1 MTIWRGRRCRAAG
14 AWAQRAG
21 AVGLFA
27 LAVLA
32 VPAVAGAG
40 EGGIDDPRDVG
51 TRLDLKT
58 LTHAQDGRSIV
69 YTAETYGPF
78 SDQAAAFKWGV
89 DRDRDE
95 SFDLIVFTEWR
106 DGKLVGG
113 VQDPGGRQVATAAV
127 SRPGPAAISVSF
139 PAEVLGDAA
148 VYRYAVDAGAAGERD
163 LAPNSG
169 LVQHRLG
176 AGAAGVKDG
185 RTAASAPV
193 APAPAPAQ
201 QAASAAPA
209 PAAAAAPAAASA
221 SPAKTSLP
229 RTGPGDRA
237 LLPWSGVALMTGGA
251 FVAFG
256 ARRNRVRRCAR
267 GSGGVPRKDSTGGV
281 R

>member
-1 MTIWRGRRCRAAG
+1 MTIWRGRRCRAAV

-27 LAVLA
+27 AAVLA

-51 TRLDLKT
+51 TRLDLKA

-78 SDQAAAFKWGV
+78 TDQSAAFKWGV

-95 SFDLIVFTEWR
+95 SFDLIVFAEWR

-113 VQDPGGRQVATAAV
+113 VKDAGGRQVATAAV
-127 SRPGPAAISVSF
+127 SRPGPTAIRVSF
-139 PAEVLGDAA
+139 PAELLGDAP
-148 VYRYAVDAGAAGERD
+148 VYRYAVDAGAASERD
-163 LAPNSG
+163 LAPNAG

-176 AGAAGVKDG
+176 AGAVGMKDT

-193 APAPAPAQ
+193 TAAPSP

-209 PAAAAAPAAASA
+209 PARAAAAAPPAAPAP
-221 SPAKTSLP
+221 PAKTSLP
-229 RTGPGDRA
+229 RTGPGDRS
-237 LLPWSGVALMTGGA
+237 LLPWSGVALMTGGG
-251 FVAFG
+251 FVALG
-256 ARRNRVRRCAR
+256 ARRNRVRRHAA
-267 GSGGVPRKDSTGGV
+267 TGGI